1 MHPTTFKKRF
11 CRNAISLIEVIMML
25 AIASTMMM
33 PIAVVMRASNQ
44 AIVRAESQT
53 PQAQLRD
60 ASAWLRHFVQDNQVI
75 EVRPSVLVLRQS
87 SGGNVQISVDRRRN
101 TLVTRNGNH
110 TVDLMAGVRAIQFE
124 RITQAAS
131 PSTLIGLKMSVEV
144 TGGTDGPT
152 VTHTSVVS
160 IPPNL

>member
-1 MHPTTFKKRF
+1 MHPTTFKNRF
-11 CRNAISLIEVIMML
+11 RRNAISLIEVIACM
-25 AIASTMMM
+25 AIASIMMM
-33 PIAVVMRASNQ
+33 PIAGVMRASNQ

-53 PQAQLRD
+53 PQAELRD

-75 EVRPSVLVLRQS
+75 EVRPSVLVLRRS
-87 SGGNVQISVDRRRN
+87 SGENVQISVDRRRN
-101 TLVTRNGNH
+101 TLVTHDGDH
-110 TVDLMAGVRAIQFE
+110 TVDLMAGVEAIQFE

-131 PSTLIGLKMSVEV
+131 PNQLIGLKMSVEV
-144 TGGTDGPT
+144 TDGTDGRT